1 MQIAIFLFG
10 GLALVGFAVVAITA
24 GSSAA
29 AGVERDPDV
38 VEEPGTESLRYRVP
52 VGQDPAVVVSA
63 LRQEGYDAVPE
74 QVPEG
79 HDVVVPCPRGR
90 DVHRARVRATI
101 QHTNASSVEGDPYDV
116 PPVTFADE
124 SRDHPRRSEPT

>member
-1 MQIAIFLFG
+1 MQIVIFLFG

-29 AGVERDPDV
+29 GGAERDGEV
-38 VEEPGTESLRYRVP
+38 AEEPETEALRYRVA
-52 VGQDPAVVVSA
+52 VGQDPVVVVAA
-63 LRQEGYDAVPE
+63 LRQEGYDAVAEP
-74 QVPEG
+74 VPDG

-101 QHTNASSVEGDPYDV
+101 QHTNASNVEGGPYDV
-116 PPVTFADE
+116 PPVTFDDE
-124 SRDHPRRSEPT
+124 